1 MDLIWGY
8 TEMATV
14 QNWLETESGG
24 IMLRS
29 ELRARRRIILLF
41 EIIVPLLRKAPF
53 IDNSTLLD

>member
-8 TEMATV
+8 TEMATG

-29 ELRARRRIILLF
+29 ELRARRRILLLYLF
-41 EIIVPLLRKAPF
+41 KLIAPLLRKAPF
-53 IDNSTLLD
+53 IDNST

>member
-8 TEMATV
+8 TEMATG

-41 EIIVPLLRKAPF
+41 KLIAPLLRKAPF
-53 IDNSTLLD
+53 IDNST

>member
-1 MDLIWGY
+1 
-8 TEMATV
+8 MATG